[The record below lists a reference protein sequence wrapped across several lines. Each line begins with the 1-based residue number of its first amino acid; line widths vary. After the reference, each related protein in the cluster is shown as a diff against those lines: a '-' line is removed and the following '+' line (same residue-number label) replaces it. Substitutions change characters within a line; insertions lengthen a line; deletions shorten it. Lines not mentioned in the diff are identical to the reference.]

1 MKRIFGLVPNVFF
14 LGLVSLLNDLSSE
27 MIFSVMPVFLTTVLG
42 APALFLGF
50 LEGFADALASVLR
63 IFSGWWS
70 DKIARRKSIAVAGYT
85 ISTLTRGVLAVVTNF
100 WQAFVLR
107 AIDRVGKGVREAP
120 RDALLASSVESH
132 EVGFSF
138 GYHRAMDTI
147 GGILGPVLAIFLLP
161 ILGGNFRTLFLISFG
176 FGFLTLLTFFF
187 VKEVHPYTKRES
199 TSSVE
204 YGESNSRF
212 GAGILGAPRISPD
225 GARLT
230 RQLNFSL
237 AHLGVR
243 FRQYL
248 LSVFLFGLGVMP
260 ISLMLLIAKDL
271 AFGAGTIPVMY
282 LIYSVSFMIFAVPF
296 GRLSDKIGEVKVI
309 IGGFLAAILAYLILA
324 AFPTLLGVALGF
336 IVFGLY
342 SAMTDGIHRALTSK
356 LVPKEH
362 LAGGQ
367 GFIGAAIGFSSLLAG
382 VVGGVLWDAVSP
394 GAAFAYGGACMI
406 VGLFM
411 LLVTFDRGLKTT

>member
-1 MKRIFGLVPNVFF
+1 MKRLFGLVPNVFF

-27 MIFSVMPVFLTTVLG
+27 MIFAVMPVFLTTVLG

-63 IFSGWWS
+63 IFSGWYS
-70 DKIARRKSIAVAGYT
+70 DKIARRKTIVVTGYAL
-85 ISTLTRGVLAVVTNF
+85 STFTRGALAVVSNF
-100 WQAFVLR
+100 WQVFVLR

-187 VKEVHPYTKRES
+187 VREVRGTI
-199 TSSVE
+199 
-204 YGESNSRF
+204 N
-212 GAGILGAPRISPD
+212 ILPD
-225 GARLT
+225 GTRLH
-230 RQLNFSL
+230 RRFSFSF
-237 AHLGVR
+237 APFSPR
-243 FRQYL
+243 FKRYL

-282 LIYSVSFMIFAVPF
+282 LIYSISFAIFAVPF

-324 AFPTLLGVALGF
+324 AFPTLLGVTLGF
-336 IVFGLY
+336 IIFGLY
-342 SAMTDGIHRALTSK
+342 GAMTDGVHRALTSK
-356 LVPKEH
+356 LVPHEH

-367 GFIGAAIGFSSLLAG
+367 GFIGAALGFSSLLAG
-382 VVGGVLWDAVSP
+382 VVGGILWDAIGP

-406 VGLFM
+406 LGLFAF
-411 LLVTFDRGLKTT
+411 LIAFGRGLKTA

>member
-1 MKRIFGLVPNVFF
+1 MRRIFGLVPNVFF

-85 ISTLTRGVLAVVTNF
+85 ISTLTRGALAVVTHF

-132 EVGFSF
+132 EVGISF

-176 FGFLTLLTFFF
+176 FGFFTLLTFFF
-187 VKEVHPYTKRES
+187 VKEV
-199 TSSVE
+199 
-204 YGESNSRF
+204 N
-212 GAGILGAPRISPD
+212 GAPKISPD
-225 GARLT
+225 GTRLA

-237 AHLGVR
+237 VHLSVR

-260 ISLMLLIAKDL
+260 ISLMLLIAKGL
-271 AFGAGTIPVMY
+271 AFGAGIIPVMY
-282 LIYSVSFMIFAVPF
+282 LIYSISFAIFAVPF
-296 GRLSDKIGEVKVI
+296 GRLSDTIGEVKVI
-309 IGGFLAAILAYLILA
+309 IGGFLAAMLAYWIFA
-324 AFPTLLGVALGF
+324 TAPTLIGVTLGF
-336 IVFGLY
+336 VVFGLY
-342 SAMTDGIHRALTSK
+342 GAMTDGIHRALTSK

-382 VVGGVLWDAVSP
+382 VVGGVLWDVVGP

-406 VGLFM
+406 LGLFVF
-411 LLVTFDRGLKTT
+411 LVTMMRGGAVRI